1 MEGMTSLSDIVLSAV
16 LGFIKRDSAEV
27 LLRDI
32 ASTSPIL
39 PPEGR
44 AQKDRVLVVF
54 NQSGLLT
61 NEEYEKADD
70 LAEDACIRD
79 VWFVSR
85 LAKGYGNDQLSQYFP
100 GPGFRFLSGI
110 MCYGECAGVSPLL
123 LTRCIR
129 SEMPMGRSNSA
140 PEIPIRVVSVDT
152 VEPEKAAQA
161 DGVYVRAGTMMNVPT
176 MEDLV
181 LMLKVASSLPAEGR
195 KVYFM
200 GDLAQFIENPEDF
213 CDYDGLE
220 ITYSASSGFKLT
232 RGCEL
237 RQPAWLLDFIKET
250 DFAAVA
256 VDKMYVVSW
265 LSHVNGV
272 FRQDAPLSRRSA
284 TMLPVYLPVIHV
296 QATLGGLAD
305 RLTQL
310 KSSAASLLSRF
321 EAVDLFKLG
330 APDDVIL
337 SHEIKCTLEAL
348 GGGTFGQVPI
358 PVGMLLRH
366 LNSPLHDAFSC
377 ACELIDFIV
386 QFHSMVAAS
395 LARQFSP
402 CDSPLTRFFEE
413 KTYTDL
419 HAWLLEFQS
428 ARGSFEKQFAQ
439 ISRGRSTTLSQ
450 LFEPGTIPCLA
461 TFFSEDVLDLLNS
474 LRLIRNRNFAHSGNY
489 SRSEKD
495 EVVDEVSR
503 ICRQYIDK
511 TGAAWSVI
519 NVGTIHSMN
528 NGECHIKPLGA
539 SSGVIGLESY
549 TLPPDCSCGAGDL
562 VLGIR
567 GCSRRTVMP
576 VMPAFYLL
584 PSGDP
589 DCDQLYFLSSQ
600 ESESKEDSIVYKFN
614 CYTGAP
620 RGELTFGQNAKEIE
634 RLLCSIKSM
643 KESAD
648 RVPLIVSRDAFSGGY
663 SFTLLSGGSLYPL
676 NEAEIAGVLSSFINQ
691 HPLVLN
697 KSRLVSIPVDDTPMP
712 VDPENVFLP
721 GASLVMEILLPRY
734 EFGKPASVGLNQARF
749 TNISIL
755 ARFD

>member
-1 MEGMTSLSDIVLSAV
+1 MTSLSDIITSAV
-16 LGFIKRDSAEV
+16 VGFIKRDATEV
-27 LLRDI
+27 LLHDI
-32 ASTSPIL
+32 ASTLPIQPL
-39 PPEGR
+39 EGR

-61 NEEYEKADD
+61 NEEYDKADD

-79 VWFVSR
+79 VWFVSS
-85 LAKGYGNDQLSQYFP
+85 LSKGYGNDQLSQYFP

-110 MCYGECAGVSPLL
+110 ICYGESAGTQTLL

-140 PEIPIRVVSVDT
+140 PEIAIRLVSVDT
-152 VEPEKAAQA
+152 VEPQEGAQA
-161 DGVYVRAGTMMNVPT
+161 DGIYVRAGTVMNVPAR
-176 MEDLV
+176 EDLV
-181 LMLKVASSLPAEGR
+181 LMSKVASSLPAEGR
-195 KVYFM
+195 KIYFM

-213 CDYDGLE
+213 CDYDGVE
-220 ITYSASSGFKLT
+220 ITYSASSGFQLNQ
-232 RGCEL
+232 GCEL

-265 LSHVNGV
+265 LSHVNRV
-272 FRQDAPLSRRSA
+272 FRKDAPLSRRSA
-284 TMLPVYLPVIHV
+284 AMFPLYLPVLHV

-305 RLTQL
+305 CLAKL
-310 KSSAASLLSRF
+310 KRSAASTLARF
-321 EAVDLFKLG
+321 EVIDLYKLG

-337 SHEIKCTLEAL
+337 SHEIKCRLEAL
-348 GGGTFGQVPI
+348 GCATVGQIPI
-358 PVGMLLRH
+358 PVGMLMRH
-366 LNSPLHDAFSC
+366 LSSPLHDAFSC
-377 ACELIDFIV
+377 ASELIDFLV

-419 HAWLLEFQS
+419 NAWLLEFQS

-439 ISRGRSTTLSQ
+439 ISKGRSTTLSQ

-461 TFFSEDVLDLLNS
+461 TFFSKDVLDLLNS

-489 SRSEKD
+489 SRAEKG
-495 EVVDEVSR
+495 VVVNEVSR
-503 ICRQYIDK
+503 ICRQYVNK

-519 NVGTIHSMN
+519 NVGTIFSVN

-549 TLPPDCSCGAGDL
+549 RLPPDCSCGVGDL
-562 VLGIR
+562 VLGVR
-567 GCSRRTVMP
+567 GSLRRTIMP

-584 PSGDP
+584 PSGEP

-620 RGELTFGQNAKEIE
+620 RGELTFSQNAQEIA
-634 RLLCSIKSM
+634 RLLDSIKSM

-648 RVPLIVSRDAFSGGY
+648 RVPLIVSRDTFSGGY
-663 SFTLLSGGSLYPL
+663 SFTLLSGGSLYLL

-691 HPLVLN
+691 HPLVLR
-697 KSRLVSIPVDDTPMP
+697 KSRLVSIPIDDTPVP
-712 VDPENVFLP
+712 IAPEMVFLP
-721 GASLVMEILLPRY
+721 GSSFILEILLPRY
-734 EFGKPASVGLNQARF
+734 EVGKPASVGMNQARF